1 VDEGDAGD
9 ERDRALLAAH
19 LAGDPDAFD
28 ALVRQHRQRLWAVA
42 LRTLGEPEEAAD
54 AVQDACLSA
63 YRAAASFRGD
73 ARVTTWLHRIVVN
86 ACLDRVRRQ
95 AARPTVPL
103 PEQLPAEPRDRLGER
118 ETVLDVGRALALL
131 PVEQR
136 TAIVLV
142 DLEGMSVEQAA
153 AVLGV
158 PSGTVKSRC
167 SRGRARLAVTLGHLA
182 PSASAL
188 SAPAPSA
195 PGPSTPAPVERNP
208 GTVTAVGPA
217 GDSHEQEGERP

>member
-1 VDEGDAGD
+1 MDEGDAGD

-195 PGPSTPAPVERNP
+195 PGPSAPAPVERNP

>member
-1 VDEGDAGD
+1 VDEGDTGD

-86 ACLDRVRRQ
+86 ACLDRVRRR

-103 PEQLPAEPRDRLGER
+103 PEQLPAEPRDRLAER

-153 AVLGV
+153 AILGV

-182 PSASAL
+182 PSAPTPTA
-188 SAPAPSA
+188 SAPLA
-195 PGPSTPAPVERNP
+195 PAPVERNP

-217 GDSHEQEGERP
+217 GYSHEQEGEQP

>member
-1 VDEGDAGD
+1 MDEGDAGD

-103 PEQLPAEPRDRLGER
+103 PEQLPAEPRDRLAER

>member
-1 VDEGDAGD
+1 MDEGDAGD

>member
-1 VDEGDAGD
+1 MDEGDTGD

-86 ACLDRVRRQ
+86 ACLDRVRRR

-103 PEQLPAEPRDRLGER
+103 PEQLPAEPRDRLAER

-182 PSASAL
+182 PSAPTPTA
-188 SAPAPSA
+188 
-195 PGPSTPAPVERNP
+195 PAPVERNP
-208 GTVTAVGPA
+208 GTVTVVQPA
-217 GDSHEQEGERP
+217 GDSHEQGGEQP

>member
-1 VDEGDAGD
+1 MDEGDAGD

-188 SAPAPSA
+188 SAPAPWA
-195 PGPSTPAPVERNP
+195 PGPSAPAPVERNP

>member
-1 VDEGDAGD
+1 MDEGDAGD

-118 ETVLDVGRALALL
+118 ETVPDVGRALALL

>member
-1 VDEGDAGD
+1 MDEGDAGD

-182 PSASAL
+182 PSASGL

-195 PGPSTPAPVERNP
+195 PGPSAPAPVERNP